1 MIQIR
6 FNVFETNSSSSHS
19 LVISKESNFIKRKF
33 DFEIKLSTFY
43 GQNKFSLRS
52 VQHKAEYILVSILD
66 YINGKIRYKTN
77 LSKTIDYIRND
88 KYLQLFCQLM
98 DITIDG
104 ILSEIQFYDIKDDC
118 MKHISD
124 IKNQGAYYIGGMSFF
139 EGGIDHESEF
149 LITSNF
155 NNKTDNEIIEIL
167 RNIIFNKNSVIQQR

>member
-6 FNVFETNSSSSHS
+6 RGCFETNSSSSHS
-19 LVISKESNFIKRKF
+19 LVISKNLSFIKRKF
-33 DFEIKLSTFY
+33 EFKINLNIIY
-43 GQNKFSLRS
+43 GQNPFVLRS
-52 VQHKAEYILVSILD
+52 VQKKAEYVLVSLLD
-66 YINGKIRYKTN
+66 SINRKIPHKTN

-88 KYLQLFCQLM
+88 KYLQLFCKLM
-98 DITIDG
+98 DITVDG
-104 ILSEIQFYDIKDDC
+104 ILSEIEFYDFKDDC